1 MCIHSLADIIALP
14 SVTSD
19 VSSSL
24 GIITL
29 RTSFLPDID
38 AMRKD
43 EYQAAIVKIAEA
55 VVEQYFG
62 GLISPRTWKSQWL
75 WDGLRQYLSKLVL
88 SLLEPTWSMDEMQLQ
103 RYTISALNIDA
114 VQQRDNIIN
123 SSFTHDDSFHVDKTV
138 AILSMLHATLGDE
151 NFRGCLKTFIGARR
165 FLTAEP
171 NDLYSA
177 CHRQING
184 TKDVRQ
190 LLDLWTKQPGY
201 PLLTVI
207 IRNGT
212 TVDLFQRPFEMGEF
226 TAISDDGIFP
236 NGSMPTTTT
245 TTTPSPL
252 PKSTRSERWIFPVK
266 YVTNLGDGVLWL
278 EKDNGTE
285 DDDRHA

>member
-1 MCIHSLADIIALP
+1 MSRPLSDIIALP
-14 SVTSD
+14 SVSRD

-29 RTSFLPDID
+29 KTSFLPDVE
-38 AMRKD
+38 AMRTD

-55 VVEQYFG
+55 VVTQYFG
-62 GLISPRTWKSQWL
+62 GLISPRQWKSEWL

-88 SLLEPTWSMDEMQLQ
+88 ALLEPTWSMDEMQLQ
-103 RYTISALNIDA
+103 RYTISALNVDA
-114 VQQRDNIIN
+114 VQQRENIIN
-123 SSFTHDDSFHVDKTV
+123 SSFTQDDSFHVEKTV

-151 NFRGCLKTFIGARR
+151 NFRGCLKSFIGARR

-184 TKDVRQ
+184 TKDVRE

-207 IRNGT
+207 RNGT
-212 TVDLFQRPFEMGEF
+212 TVDIYQRPFEMGEF
-226 TAISDDGIFP
+226 KAIGDESMFP
-236 NGSMPTTTT
+236 NVSMTTTT
-245 TTTPSPL
+245 TTTTASPL
-252 PKSTRSERWIFPVK
+252 AKSTRNERWVFPVK

-278 EKDNGTE
+278 EKDNGTRE
-285 DDDRHA
+285 ALAIY

>member
-38 AMRKD
+38 AMRTD

-201 PLLTVI
+201 PLLTVMV
-207 IRNGT
+207 NGT
-212 TVDLFQRPFEMGEF
+212 TVDIYQRPFEMGEF
-226 TAISDDGIFP
+226 TAIRDDSMFP
-236 NGSMPTTTT
+236 NMTATTAPTTSTI
-245 TTTPSPL
+245 SPL
-252 PKSTRSERWIFPVK
+252 LKSTKNERWVFPVK
-266 YVTNLGDGVLWL
+266 YVSDKGDGVLWL
-278 EKDNGTE
+278 DRENGNIGI
-285 DDDRHA
+285 

>member
-1 MCIHSLADIIALP
+1 MSRPLSDIIALP
-14 SVTSD
+14 SVSRD

-29 RTSFLPDID
+29 KTSFLPDVE
-38 AMRKD
+38 AMRTD

-55 VVEQYFG
+55 VVTQYFG
-62 GLISPRTWKSQWL
+62 GLISPRQWKSEWL

-88 SLLEPTWSMDEMQLQ
+88 ALLEPTWSMDEMQLQ
-103 RYTISALNIDA
+103 RYTISALNVDA
-114 VQQRDNIIN
+114 VQQRENIIN
-123 SSFTHDDSFHVDKTV
+123 SSFTQDDSFHVEKTV

-151 NFRGCLKTFIGARR
+151 NFRGCLKSFIGARR

-184 TKDVRQ
+184 TKDVRE

-207 IRNGT
+207 RNGT
-212 TVDLFQRPFEMGEF
+212 TVDIYQRPFEMGEF
-226 TAISDDGIFP
+226 KAIGDESMFP
-236 NGSMPTTTT
+236 NVSMTTTT
-245 TTTPSPL
+245 TTTTASPL
-252 PKSTRSERWIFPVK
+252 AKSTRNERWVFPVK

-278 EKDNGTE
+278 EKDNGTRE
-285 DDDRHA
+285 ALAIC